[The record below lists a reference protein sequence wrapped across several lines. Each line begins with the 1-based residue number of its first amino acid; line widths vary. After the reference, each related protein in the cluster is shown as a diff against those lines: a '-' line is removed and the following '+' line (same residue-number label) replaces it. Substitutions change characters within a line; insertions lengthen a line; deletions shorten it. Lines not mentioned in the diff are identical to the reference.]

1 MKYTQIPQNTFKQL
15 QLNAG
20 IVVDAF
26 TPATGVIGN
35 IIAATTGGLTF
46 NATPTF
52 EDFGADIDNCPKN
65 TLELKKQTDIEI
77 TLSGTLVTVTVNSA
91 KRLAGAAD
99 IDSNNANHIV
109 PRRDLKQSDFQDIW
123 WIGDYS
129 DKNGNQNGGYIAIH
143 MMNTLSTGG
152 FQIKSSDKAKGNF
165 SFTFTAHFSMNAQNT
180 VPFEIYIK
188 EGESEDSDYEMN
200 VTSVAS
206 ATTAG
211 KTAVTMGQSA
221 GSDEDYVYQTGVG
234 LRIPQEGSILTG
246 SAWTD
251 WDGESEISSST
262 GLDIVVA
269 IVDENLKAVHAG
281 ITTVTVKEA

>member
-152 FQIKSSDKAKGNF
+152 FQIKSNDKAKGNF
-165 SFTFTAHFSMNAQNT
+165 SFTFTAHFSMDAQNT

-221 GSDEDYVYQTGVG
+221 GSGEDYVYQTGVG
-234 LRIPQEGSILTG
+234 LRIPQEGSVLTG

-251 WDGESEISSST
+251 WDGESEISSTT

-269 IVDENLKAVHAG
+269 IIDESLKAVHAG

>member
-20 IVVDAF
+20 IVVDSF

-65 TLELKKQTDIEI
+65 TLELKKQTDIEV

-152 FQIKSSDKAKGNF
+152 FQIKSSDKGKGNF

-206 ATTAG
+206 ATTTG

-251 WDGESEISSST
+251 WDGESEISSTT

>member
-20 IVVDAF
+20 IVVDEF
-26 TPATGVIGN
+26 NPATGVIGN

-77 TLSGTLVTVTVNSA
+77 SLSGTLVTVTVSSA

-99 IDSNNANHIV
+99 IDANNPNHIV
-109 PRRDLKQSDFQDIW
+109 PRRDLSQSDFRDLW

-152 FQIKSSDKAKGNF
+152 FQIKSNDKAKGNF
-165 SFTFTAHFSMNAQNT
+165 AFTFTAHFSMDAQNT
-180 VPFEIYIK
+180 VPFEIFIK
-188 EGESEDSDYEMN
+188 DGESEDSDYEMN
-200 VTSVAS
+200 VTSAAS
-206 ATTAG
+206 ATTTG
-211 KTAVTMGQSA
+211 YTEVTMSQSA
-221 GSDEDYVYQTGVG
+221 GSNEDYVYQTGVG